1 MRRIMSIMAF
11 TGGLLAL
18 GNYVW
23 DGWTMA
29 FARRSLYGPSNIV
42 SVLLLAIAGSVATTM
57 LLRDHGKLTE
67 EERREYRAI
76 LVLSAVALVILGS
89 WILFRAIRAA

>member
-1 MRRIMSIMAF
+1 MSIMAF

-23 DGWTMA
+23 YGWTMA
-29 FARRSLYGPSNIV
+29 FAGRDLYVPSNIV
-42 SVLLLAIAGSVATTM
+42 SVLLLVLAGSAAAAM
-57 LLRDHGKLTE
+57 LLRDHGKMAE

-76 LVLSAVALVILGS
+76 LVLSAATLAILSS
-89 WILFRAIRAA
+89 WILFRAIRAG